1 MYRLKGRNTR
11 TFGGSVALAVAVAN
25 HDMLLQGG
33 SEHPIAAGCNRVRVD
48 VREAALTF
56 ASSAKISTKRGDQL
70 HTCVTCARAAS
81 AATHP
86 NFAFFLR
93 IMPAD
98 GGTRHVGKEHKE
110 QKKQENLEN

>member
-1 MYRLKGRNTR
+1 MRVTHCKYRLKGRNTR

-33 SEHPIAAGCNRVRVD
+33 SEYPIAAGCNRVRVD

-70 HTCVTCARAAS
+70 HTCISYMRAGSERSDA
-81 AATHP
+81 P
-86 NFAFFLR
+86 
-93 IMPAD
+93 
-98 GGTRHVGKEHKE
+98 
-110 QKKQENLEN
+110 